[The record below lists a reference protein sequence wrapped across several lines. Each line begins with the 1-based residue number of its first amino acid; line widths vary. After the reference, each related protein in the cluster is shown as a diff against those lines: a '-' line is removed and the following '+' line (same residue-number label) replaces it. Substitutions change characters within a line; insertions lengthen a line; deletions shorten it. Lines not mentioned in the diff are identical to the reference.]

1 MKKQINWK
9 DLLIRLVLA
18 WLIFTFIIYPNMGV
32 ISSVFV
38 KEGQFSL
45 TAIERIM
52 SSKRAIQSIGNSFL
66 LAISLIF
73 TVNIVGI
80 LIVLFTEYFDIKG
93 AKILKLGYMT
103 SLIYGGVVLATGYKF
118 VYGPYGVVTKL
129 LQSFIPNLSP
139 SWFVGYGAVLFIMT
153 FAGTA
158 NHTLFLTNAI
168 RSVDYHTI
176 EAARNMGAKPFEVF
190 RKVVLPTLLP
200 TIFALT
206 ILTFLSGLSAVAA
219 PMIVGGENFQ
229 TINPMIITFA
239 RMATSRDL
247 AALLALVLGLAT
259 TLLLSIMNK
268 IEKGGNYISVS
279 KTKAALKKQKI
290 QSPTWNV
297 IAHIVAY
304 ILFMVFMLPISLVV
318 IYSFTDPVAIQT
330 GSLSLDNLTL
340 ANYQLF
346 FSSSEAF
353 SPFLVSFGYAF
364 AASAIVIIIAIV
376 FARVVRKA
384 KFKFDFLF
392 EYGALLPWL
401 LPGTLIAVSLLF
413 TFNEPQA
420 LVFNRVLVGTIF
432 MLLIAYIIVKIPF
445 SYRMIRA
452 ILFSVDDEMEDAA
465 RSMGATPFYTMV
477 KVIIPYILPVVL
489 SVVALNFNSLLT
501 DYDLSVFLYHPLLKP
516 LGIAIKSA
524 GDETA
529 TSGSQALVFVYTII
543 LMIISSTV
551 LYMTQRPSK
560 SSKQ

>member
-1 MKKQINWK
+1 M
-9 DLLIRLVLA
+9 LIRVVLA
-18 WLIFTFIIYPNMGV
+18 WLVVTFIIYPNLGV
-32 ISSVFV
+32 ISSVFM
-38 KEGQFSL
+38 KGGEFSF
-45 TAIERIM
+45 AAFDRILK
-52 SSKRAIQSIGNSFL
+52 SQRAIQSIGNSFK

-80 LIVLFTEYFDIKG
+80 LMILFTEYFEIKG

-103 SLIYGGVVLATGYKF
+103 SLIYGGVVLETGYKF

-129 LQSFIPNLSP
+129 LHTFIPNLSP
-139 SWFVGYGAVLFIMT
+139 NWFLGYGAVLFIMT

-158 NHTLFLTNAI
+158 NHTLFLTSAI

-190 RKVVLPTLLP
+190 RKIVLPTLLP

-219 PMIVGGENFQ
+219 PLIVGGENFQ
-229 TINPMIITFA
+229 TITQMIITFA
-239 RMATSRDL
+239 SMSTSRDL
-247 AALLALVLGLAT
+247 AALLALILGMAT
-259 TLLLSIMNK
+259 TLLLTVMNK

-290 QSPTWNV
+290 QSPIWNI

-304 ILFMVFMLPISLVV
+304 ILFVIFMLPISL
-318 IYSFTDPVAIQT
+318 IILYSFTDPVAIQT
-330 GSLSLDNLTL
+330 GDLSFANLTL
-340 ANYQLF
+340 SNYRLF
-346 FSSSEAF
+346 FSSSQAF
-353 SPFLVSFGYAF
+353 SPLLVSFGYALI
-364 AASAIVIIIAIV
+364 ASTIVTLITIV

-384 KFKFDFLF
+384 KFKFDFIF

-401 LPGTLIAVSLLF
+401 LPGTLIAISLLF
-413 TFNEPQA
+413 TFNEPQF
-420 LVFNRVLVGTIF
+420 LVLNRVLVGTAI

-465 RSMGATPFYTMV
+465 RSMGASPFYTMV

-489 SVVALNFNSLLT
+489 SIVALNFNSLLT
-501 DYDLSVFLYHPLLKP
+501 DYDLSVFLYHPLMKP

-524 GDETA
+524 GDEA
-529 TSGSQALVFVYTII
+529 TTSDTQALIFVYTIV
-543 LMIISSTV
+543 LMMISSTV
-551 LYMTQRPSK
+551 LYFTQRSRK
-560 SSKQ
+560 SGR